1 MTDGQVDLTLTP
13 CSACA
18 QTSVTN
24 EQMVGCD
31 SCKGWFHCRCVEVT
45 EAELA
50 ESKWFC
56 SAEEC
61 QSRRKGSK
69 KKTTGKSKKTSG
81 NTSDSDRSNSKS
93 DRPVGPNVSRIM
105 QTLREEQKSK
115 EEELQL
121 ERIMREKRIEMELVF
136 KKKRLDMERQLRERE
151 MELEK
156 ELLEDSLAR
165 EKDHLDRLNQM
176 RLAYQ
181 SQFDVVQ
188 PEIKHLK
195 TAGDMLLDDYDS
207 DEDGSD
213 QSSGDETSED
223 ESDEEETDS
232 DGTEPARNEK
242 ARNGPSKTQLAL
254 RNGKTRKLP
263 LFTDRPEEWP
273 LFIEA
278 FEAST
283 EACGF
288 SDVENLVRLQES
300 LKGSALESV
309 RCQLL
314 LPKSVPRVIKKLRQM
329 YGRPEQLLQCHLD
342 RIRKL
347 DAPKAEKLASYVP
360 FGNAVEQ
367 LCEHL
372 KMAGLKQHMMNPL
385 LLQDLVDKLPA
396 SDKREWVRYKKKKK
410 LVTLCTL
417 SKFLSRIVAEACE
430 ANVSLDPKSDQKTVA
445 STKCTR
451 GASKGGVYNHSI
463 AENSRRNEG
472 AERRQ
477 KPCVVCHRM
486 DHRLR
491 YCEDFRKLSSSD
503 RIKLVEQK
511 RLCRVCLNDHGNA
524 ECKFKLR
531 CSVGECQQRHN
542 PLLHPTSTTV
552 AMNTHVHSNNSIL
565 FRILPVV
572 LHCGQKS
579 VHTLAFLDEG
589 ASVTLI
595 ERHLADK
602 IGAKGIN
609 LPLTINWTS
618 DISRSENDSL
628 CPNLWISPPGAGD
641 KMLLKAVQTVKELL
655 LPWQSLEATEVGKRY
670 AFLRDVPFHS
680 YAGDRPGLLIGL
692 NNIHVIAP
700 VETKLGSPGE
710 PIAVKSRLGWT
721 VYGPQSREVL
731 RESFLYH
738 HEAVSNQKIY
748 DLIKDH
754 YALEESVVATIQ
766 ESKEEKRARDIL
778 EQTTKRKK
786 TPDLYE
792 NVKQQVVEYLQKG
805 YAHVATAEEL
815 AKMDR
820 RKMWYLPL
828 NLILNTKKPG
838 KVRLVWDAAAR
849 VDGVSLNSQ
858 LLKGPDMLTSLTAV
872 VCRFRERP
880 IAFGADIREMY
891 HQLKIRKEDKSAQL
905 FVFRRNRTEKP
916 DVYIM
921 DVATFGASS
930 SPCSA
935 QFVKNL
941 NAHEFMHEYPDAA
954 KAIVESHYVDDYFD
968 SVNSVEEAIQRAKDV
983 TYVHARGGFQI
994 RNWVSNA
1001 EEVLRSLGEQKS
1013 LTENQLKWKLYRRT
1027 IFYEVQY
1034 DPKIYLMWAR
1044 WSKEYLP
1051 SINHRTKWFEVK
1063 NFIRVGDLVFVVDGR
1078 VRKKWTRGIVEQIFP
1093 GSDGRIRQVSIKTS
1107 GGVFKRATTNLA
1119 VLEIRDGKSGTVGG
1133 SAPEL
1138 RPGECDGITE
1148 V

>member
-1 MTDGQVDLTLTP
+1 
-13 CSACA
+13 
-18 QTSVTN
+18 
-24 EQMVGCD
+24 
-31 SCKGWFHCRCVEVT
+31 
-45 EAELA
+45 
-50 ESKWFC
+50 
-56 SAEEC
+56 
-61 QSRRKGSK
+61 
-69 KKTTGKSKKTSG
+69 
-81 NTSDSDRSNSKS
+81 
-93 DRPVGPNVSRIM
+93 
-105 QTLREEQKSK
+105 
-115 EEELQL
+115 
-121 ERIMREKRIEMELVF
+121 
-136 KKKRLDMERQLRERE
+136 
-151 MELEK
+151 
-156 ELLEDSLAR
+156 
-165 EKDHLDRLNQM
+165 
-176 RLAYQ
+176 
-181 SQFDVVQ
+181 
-188 PEIKHLK
+188 
-195 TAGDMLLDDYDS
+195 
-207 DEDGSD
+207 
-213 QSSGDETSED
+213 
-223 ESDEEETDS
+223 
-232 DGTEPARNEK
+232 
-242 ARNGPSKTQLAL
+242 
-254 RNGKTRKLP
+254 
-263 LFTDRPEEWP
+263 
-273 LFIEA
+273 
-278 FEAST
+278 
-283 EACGF
+283 
-288 SDVENLVRLQES
+288 
-300 LKGSALESV
+300 
-309 RCQLL
+309 
-314 LPKSVPRVIKKLRQM
+314 
-329 YGRPEQLLQCHLD
+329 
-342 RIRKL
+342 
-347 DAPKAEKLASYVP
+347 
-360 FGNAVEQ
+360 
-367 LCEHL
+367 
-372 KMAGLKQHMMNPL
+372 MAGLKQHMMNPL

-524 ECKFKLR
+524 ECKFMLR

-618 DISRSENDSL
+618 DISRSENDSV
-628 CPNLWISPPGAGD
+628 CTNLWISPPGAGD

-754 YALEESVVATIQ
+754 YALEESVGATIQ

-778 EQTTKRKK
+778 EQTTKRVGDRFETGLLWKTERRLEHLERRLEK

-828 NLILNTKKPG
+828 NVILNTKKPG

-891 HQLKIRKEDKSAQL
+891 HQLKIRKEDKSEQL

-954 KAIVESHYVDDYFD
+954 KAIVESHYDDDYFD

-1013 LTENQLKWKLYRRT
+1013 LTEVSLSQDKITESERVLGIIWNTCNDTLSFSTNHRQDLGRFLCGTERPTKRVVLSCVMGLFDSQGMLSHFTVHGKLIVQNLWRLGYEWDEAIDDGSWSEWKRWTELLPVVAEIQIPRAYFGELRSDEIDSLELHVFTDANDIITNRL
-1027 IFYEVQY
+1027 VQY
-1034 DPKIYLMWAR
+1034 DHEKFGHANRETVFNELRQRFYVPNLRSVILKIMKNCTWCQVYKCFPQTPKEAPLPVPRVTAKLRPFSSVGVDYLGPIEVTVGRRKEKRYVAVFTCLAIR
-1044 WSKEYLP
+1044 AIHLEVVHSLTTQACLIAIRRFCCRRGVPEEFVSDNATNFKAASKELIK
-1051 SINHRTKWFEVK
+1051 SIHDNCANCVISARTKWT
-1063 NFIRVGDLVFVVDGR
+1063 FIP
-1078 VRKKWTRGIVEQIFP
+1078 P
-1093 GSDGRIRQVSIKTS
+1093 GTPHM
-1107 GGVFKRATTNLA
+1107 GGA
-1119 VLEIRDGKSGTVGG
+1119 
-1133 SAPEL
+1133 
-1138 RPGECDGITE
+1138 
-1148 V
+1148 